1 MMSYTVLAAWSR
13 HVSSLC
19 YTEYGQRCGAVLSGR
34 ITTVVMARSGQLGLR
49 CNVESNCRVLS
60 ARLIGASIT
69 HDRALD
75 TCEPSCMP
83 EAARSFFIPM
93 DHSPLGAVGY
103 MAAP

>member
-19 YTEYGQRCGAVLSGR
+19 YTEHGHRCGVVLSGC
-34 ITTVVMARSGQLGLR
+34 ITTVVMPRSGQLGLR
-49 CNVESNCRVLS
+49 CNVESNCSVLS
-60 ARLIGASIT
+60 ARLVGASIT

-83 EAARSFFIPM
+83 EADRSFFIPM
-93 DHSPLGAVGY
+93 VHSPLGAVGY